1 MVLIPFPQKLEESQG
16 TFRISGMSLILLDTS
31 CDYAD
36 FEAALALRD
45 EILKAAGTKPAITRG
60 KYIESESQAARNAVY
75 PANLIVLKKSARSRI
90 SGQAGKSALS
100 SAKASSGR
108 GTASS
113 VQLSSGRSAAYS
125 VPAFSDRSVSSSA
138 QASSGR
144 SVLPSAQAS
153 SAGSDLSSAPV
164 SSGATASSHA
174 KATGAGTVSDGVI
187 QQSYTLTVD
196 QNAIIVTG
204 NSSSG
209 LYYGIQT
216 LRQLIR
222 NYGADIPCLRIED
235 SPFLEYRGFYHDIT
249 RGKVPA
255 LETLKEL
262 ADRLSFYK
270 INQLQLYIEHSF
282 AFRKHSEIWIDSD
295 PLTAEEILI
304 LDEYCRRR
312 SVELVPSLSSFGH
325 LYHALISKSFRHL
338 NEYDKIPDKPFTWTD
353 RMAHYTLDASAPE
366 SLEFVKEMTDE
377 FIPLFS
383 SDKFNIC
390 CDETFDLGKGKNRTL
405 SAEIGEGKLYLYFVK
420 GLIEHLKSHKKK
432 VMMWGD
438 MLLSYPEI
446 IGEIPKSVVI
456 LNWNYAADAGEDG
469 FRKISEA
476 GLKQYVCPGVQG
488 WNKLLNDISTATD
501 NIGRLAGY
509 AKTYGAIGMLNT
521 DWGDFGHINTLAG
534 SIPGAIY
541 SAGLSWNLDRPG
553 QPTDEEISAMEYGD
567 RSGKIVGLIRE
578 LSRQPVMDWYDV
590 VLWYYASCGYDTGPY
605 GSAEDI
611 RNRLLGLDAETAKS
625 AFGRILELSGEIS
638 YLLGNIYEDRK
649 SDIREIVCAAEGLAL
664 FQALLLVIKKEFLE
678 QAVSGS
684 ILSPNDLAVRLEY
697 WLSDYKSVWRARN
710 RESELFRIKDVIM
723 GICRLLREV

>member
-1 MVLIPFPQKLEESQG
+1 MVLIPFPRELEESQG
-16 TFRISGMSLILLDTS
+16 KFRISGVSLIFLDTS

-45 EILKAAGTKPAITRG
+45 EILKSAGIRPAITRG
-60 KYIESESQAARNAVY
+60 KYSEGEGQAAGNAAY
-75 PANLIVLKKSARSRI
+75 PANLIVLRKTARLRI
-90 SGQAGKSALS
+90 SGQAGKAAMPSANIPLS
-100 SAKASSGR
+100 KGAV
-108 GTASS
+108 SS
-113 VQLSSGRSAAYS
+113 VQLPPGRSAAS
-125 VPAFSDRSVSSSA
+125 IIPASSGRSVSSSA
-138 QASSGR
+138 QASAAK
-144 SVLPSAQAS
+144 SVSSSTPASAGKTALSPVQAS
-153 SAGSDLSSAPV
+153 
-164 SSGATASSHA
+164 
-174 KATGAGTVSDGVI
+174 GAGTVSDAVM

-196 QNAIIVTG
+196 QNAIVVTG
-204 NSSSG
+204 NSSTG

-235 SPFLEYRGFYHDIT
+235 CPSLEYRGFYHDIT
-249 RGKVPA
+249 RGKVPT
-255 LETLKEL
+255 LETMKEL

-270 INQLQLYIEHSF
+270 MNQLQLYIEHSF

-338 NEYDKIPDKPFTWTD
+338 NEYDKIPDRPFTWTD

-377 FIPLFS
+377 FIPLFT

-390 CDETFDLGKGKNRTL
+390 CDETFDLGRGKNRTL

-664 FQALLLVIKKEFLE
+664 FQALLIVIKKEFLD
-678 QAVSGS
+678 QAVTGS
-684 ILSPNDLAVRLEY
+684 ILNSDDLAVRLEY
-697 WLSDYKSVWRARN
+697 WLSDYKSVWRDRN